1 MTDPEI
7 APIRLGPR
15 GWWTLAAVAVLVLAF
30 LLGPVVMLALHDDLD
45 REVIVIPEER
55 EPVVAPGR

>member
-1 MTDPEI
+1 VTDPEI

-15 GWWTLAAVAVLVLAF
+15 GWWTLVAVAVLVLAF

-45 REVIVIPEER
+45 REVIVIPQER